1 MKILLTGATGFIG
14 GALAGVLAGEGHE
27 LRILSRN
34 PDATRGRIPS
44 GARAFAWSGTGAPP
58 AEAMEGVEAVAHLA
72 GENIG
77 NWPWTADRKR
87 RILESRVLGTRAL
100 VEAMGRA
107 GSPRIFAA
115 GSAMGYYGD
124 GGDRILD
131 ESAGAGWG
139 FLAEVCAAWE
149 DEIFKARAIG
159 VRTVAVR
166 TALVLGPGG
175 GMLGK
180 MALPYRL
187 GLGPVFGSGAQYWSW
202 IHVNDCAGV
211 FAHALNRASLSGPVN
226 GCSPHPVTQREF
238 ADSLAAA
245 CHRPRLLR
253 VPAMAMRLGM
263 GEMAASLLEGQKGD
277 CAKILASGY
286 RFRYP
291 DLSSA
296 LRAAL
301 SPGMERTV

>member
-14 GALAGVLAGEGHE
+14 RALAEILASQGHE
-27 LRILSRN
+27 LRALSRN
-34 PDATRGRIPS
+34 PDSARGRLP
-44 GARAFAWSGTGAPP
+44 AAVRAFAWDGSGAPP
-58 AEAMEGVEAVAHLA
+58 AEALEGAEAVVHLA

-77 NWPWTADRKR
+77 DWPWTADRKR

-100 VEAMGRA
+100 VEAMGKA
-107 GSPRIFAA
+107 GSTRVFAA

-131 ESAGAGWG
+131 ESAGPGRG
-139 FLAEVCAAWE
+139 FLAGVCAAWE
-149 DEIFKARAIG
+149 SEIFKAKALG

-166 TALVLGPGG
+166 TALALGAGG
-175 GMLGK
+175 GVIGK
-180 MALPYRL
+180 MALPYKL

-202 IHVNDCAGV
+202 IHVLDCAGI
-211 FAHALNRASLSGPVN
+211 FAHVLGDAALSGPVN

-245 CHRPRLLR
+245 CRRPRLLR
-253 VPAMAMRLGM
+253 VPALAMRAGL
-263 GEMAASLLEGQKGD
+263 GEMASSLLEGQRGD
-277 CAKILASGY
+277 CGKILASGY

-291 DLSSA
+291 DLPSA

-301 SPGMERTV
+301 SPQLEGRS

>member
-14 GALAGVLAGEGHE
+14 GALASILAGRGHE
-27 LRILSRN
+27 LRTLSRD
-34 PDATRGRIPS
+34 PEA
-44 GARAFAWSGTGAPP
+44 ARRRLPAGVRAIAWSGTGAPP
-58 AEAMEGVEAVAHLA
+58 AEALEGAEAVVHLA

-77 NWPWTADRKR
+77 TWPWSADRKR

-107 GSPRIFAA
+107 GTTRVFAA

-124 GGDRILD
+124 GGDAILA
-131 ESAGAGWG
+131 ESAGAGRG

-149 DEIFKARAIG
+149 SETFKAETLG

-175 GMLGK
+175 LLGK
-180 MALPYRL
+180 MALPYKL

-202 IHVNDCAGV
+202 IHLRDCAGI
-211 FAHALNRASLSGPVN
+211 FAHALDDASLTGPVN

-253 VPAMAMRLGM
+253 VPGPAMRLGL
-263 GEMAASLLEGQKGD
+263 GDMASSLLEGQRGD
-277 CAKILASGY
+277 CGKILAAGY

-291 DLSSA
+291 DLPSA
-296 LRAAL
+296 LRASL
-301 SPGMERTV
+301 SPLQENLA